1 MKRQPR
7 GKDLVPSIGIDLTQ
21 IGRISVAIDHW
32 GVDAG
37 VAPEPRVAEDPR
49 LLIHPRHDLLQEAR
63 LLLLGSRSAELFTL
77 VNNKKKKTGG
87 REKLSYL
94 SKPHLPSTSSIMR
107 LVQVVLE
114 IRNVRRAIVPVDRHE
129 IDTASKR
136 GARTEKVLE
145 PWETGGTVGDGWR
158 AE

>member
-77 VNNKKKKTGG
+77 VNNKKKKTEEG
-87 REKLSYL
+87 KSYL
-94 SKPHLPSTSSIMR
+94 TSVSQICR
-107 LVQVVLE
+107 SP
-114 IRNVRRAIVPVDRHE
+114 A
-129 IDTASKR
+129 ASCASFK
-136 GARTEKVLE
+136 
-145 PWETGGTVGDGWR
+145 
-158 AE
+158 